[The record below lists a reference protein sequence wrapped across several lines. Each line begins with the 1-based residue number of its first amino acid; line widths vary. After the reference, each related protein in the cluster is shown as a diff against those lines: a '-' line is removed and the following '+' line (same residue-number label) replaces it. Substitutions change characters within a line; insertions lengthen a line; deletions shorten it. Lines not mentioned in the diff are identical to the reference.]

1 LPKKVCKF
9 PFNIRLLVIYVKY
22 NQILGQIVPAV
33 EIRIR
38 IRTIFSLTSFV
49 MYFCIETENIGRLY
63 IFRYITVDDALSLNL
78 LQGSLY
84 LSKKFIDY
92 KIVYS
97 HVFAGV
103 DLRKKLTGPAGQ

>member
-1 LPKKVCKF
+1 MPKKVCKF

-33 EIRIR
+33 DIRIR
-38 IRTIFSLTSFV
+38 KIFSLTSFV

-63 IFRYITVDDALSLNL
+63 IFRYTTVDDALSLNL

-97 HVFAGV
+97 HVFV
-103 DLRKKLTGPAGQ
+103 C